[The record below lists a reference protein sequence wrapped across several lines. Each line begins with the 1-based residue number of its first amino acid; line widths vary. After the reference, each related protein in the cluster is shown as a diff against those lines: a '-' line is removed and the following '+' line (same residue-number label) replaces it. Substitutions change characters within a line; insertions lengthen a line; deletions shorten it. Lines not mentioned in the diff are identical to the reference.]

1 MSSINRV
8 EEHDR
13 LCSGVVE
20 RVGAGTGRI
29 ELGTAVEMD
38 DGSVLGKRWEVQCVE
53 RDEARNDVV
62 ASSSTILTISSL
74 FWRRLGMT
82 RETSISASFGGAQL
96 DRRRSD
102 IERGQELRETHATRL
117 ALFPTHQEDIST
129 LASRT
134 SENRERGSLGQ
145 NVAVAENQTY

>member
-1 MSSINRV
+1 M
-8 EEHDR
+8 
-13 LCSGVVE
+13 
-20 RVGAGTGRI
+20 GAGTGWI
-29 ELGTAVEMD
+29 ELGAAAEMD
-38 DGSVLGKRWEVQCVE
+38 DGGVLGKREGRGAERRRCFVDDDPHDLEFILEEVGN
-53 RDEARNDVV
+53 DEGNLREETKVV
-62 ASSSTILTISSL
+62 
-74 FWRRLGMT
+74 
-82 RETSISASFGGAQL
+82 ISASFGGAQL
-96 DRRRSD
+96 DRRRPN